1 MKALGELS
9 LQEYNKLKQTGMF
22 WELYPEATGCVDDD
36 LECVVWATHTIDSA
50 GNVSFQQFYDIRDEE
65 AHNEWQ

>member
-1 MKALGELS
+1 MKQLGELS
-9 LQEYNKLKQTGMF
+9 LQEYEKLKQAGML
-22 WELYPEATGCVDDD
+22 WEMYPEATGCVDDD
-36 LECVVWATHTIDSA
+36 LECVCWAKYIRDSA